1 MEVENSDSEMESK
14 LNLTDLRFY
23 MLLTPTV
30 AIGFSFFGGQIRTL
44 ELSFFLTLISDTLA
58 QKIKRSGRAINSSS
72 ALNF

>member
-44 ELSFFLTLISDTLA
+44 ELSFFLTLILWLKKLKGVGGLSIQA
-58 QKIKRSGRAINSSS
+58 Q
-72 ALNF
+72 L